1 VSVLLAVSITSGL
14 VGFLI
19 GMETHRRISEPSIA
33 ALKAYIAALKA
44 YIAALKASVGA
55 AHANSHNIIEAWRRF
70 ERSETK
76 MWAPTRGKREEKPS

>member
-1 VSVLLAVSITSGL
+1 VSTLILLASVTSGL

-19 GMETHRRISEPSIA
+19 GMETHRRISEPS
-33 ALKAYIAALKA
+33 IAALKA

>member
-1 VSVLLAVSITSGL
+1 MSVLLAVSITSGL

-44 YIAALKASVGA
+44 SVGA
-55 AHANSHNIIEAWRRF
+55 AHANSHNNIEAWRRF